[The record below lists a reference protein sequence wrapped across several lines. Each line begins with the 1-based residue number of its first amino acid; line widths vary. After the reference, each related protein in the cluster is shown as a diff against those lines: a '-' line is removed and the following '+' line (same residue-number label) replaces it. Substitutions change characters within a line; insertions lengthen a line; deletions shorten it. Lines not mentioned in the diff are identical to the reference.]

1 METKKKFKSVFTGC
15 FSKYFKLIYLFRSH
29 KNHWLRGIYSLEL
42 PPPHKN
48 GFKMLVDKEMKNVK
62 CSPFIW
68 LFETFYSFTVHLNPS
83 NNILK
88 THSTSRPCREV
99 LTRRLT
105 AGGGEG
111 ILIFSVVFA
120 SIGIG
125 LNIKKTIDRLTIRSQ
140 YTFTLCSASKF
151 IKKKYLFL

>member
-1 METKKKFKSVFTGC
+1 MDKK
-15 FSKYFKLIYLFRSH
+15 
-29 KNHWLRGIYSLEL
+29 
-42 PPPHKN
+42 
-48 GFKMLVDKEMKNVK
+48 MK
-62 CSPFIW
+62 
-68 LFETFYSFTVHLNPS
+68 
-83 NNILK
+83 
-88 THSTSRPCREV
+88 PCREV

-125 LNIKKTIDRLTIRSQ
+125 LNIKKTIDRSTIRSQ
-140 YTFTLCSASKF
+140 YTYTLCSASKF